1 MRATPCNSGNK
12 GSSCEGYY
20 CGKVIQIKTLFNGF
34 PLGQRYLHKGQDRRG
49 FEIFRV
55 VNVVVAQTN
64 RCNLSMVT
72 RWMYEGVAL
81 GSRETR
87 GSSKERLQKLQ
98 ESPAQNCG
106 EADVGDYD
114 EVYKP
119 YRRIISTHTYRSK
132 DLPGVNGKEAERN

>member
-1 MRATPCNSGNK
+1 
-12 GSSCEGYY
+12 
-20 CGKVIQIKTLFNGF
+20 
-34 PLGQRYLHKGQDRRG
+34 
-49 FEIFRV
+49 
-55 VNVVVAQTN
+55 
-64 RCNLSMVT
+64 MVT

-119 YRRIISTHTYRSK
+119 WSKWKGSRTQLNPLLWLLEKIILVGNTPAQNCGEADVGDYDEVYKPYRRIISTHTYRSK